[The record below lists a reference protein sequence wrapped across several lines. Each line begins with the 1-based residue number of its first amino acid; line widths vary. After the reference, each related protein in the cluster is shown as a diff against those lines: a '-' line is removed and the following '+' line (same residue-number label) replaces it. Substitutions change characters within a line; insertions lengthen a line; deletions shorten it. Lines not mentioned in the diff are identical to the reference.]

1 VEMKVDRTL
10 VHVVD
15 DNATFR
21 KTIEGCLE
29 QFGYAVS
36 TYPSAQH
43 LLDRLPNDAAPSC
56 ILLDVRMPLMSG
68 PELQERLGELG
79 STLPIIFV
87 TGHPDVRTTV
97 RTIKAGGED
106 FLIKPVTSEQLLE
119 AVQRA
124 IVHHNA
130 VLKKKQAR
138 DAVFSR
144 IARLTPRERQVFEL
158 VIRGKSNKAIATVLV
173 STVRTIKA
181 HRHRVMEK
189 MQARSVAELVSL
201 AERGGVPGDR
211 QPSDHQQL

>member
-1 VEMKVDRTL
+1 MEMKVDRTL

-21 KTIEGCLE
+21 KTIEGRLE

-43 LLDRLPNDAAPSC
+43 LLDRLPSDAAPSC

-68 PELQERLGELG
+68 LELQERLGELG
-79 STLPIIFV
+79 STLPIIFL
-87 TGHPDVRTTV
+87 TGYPDIPTTV

-119 AVQRA
+119 AVERA
-124 IVHHNA
+124 IAHHNA
-130 VLKKKQAR
+130 VLQKKQAR
-138 DAVFSR
+138 DAVLSR
-144 IARLTPRERQVFEL
+144 IATLTPRERQVFEL
-158 VIRGKSNKAIATVLV
+158 VVLGKSNKAIANVLG
-173 STVRTIKA
+173 SIVRTIKA

-189 MQARSVAELVSL
+189 MQAHSVAELVSL
-201 AERGGVPGDR
+201 AERVGVLG
-211 QPSDHQQL
+211 SGKTA